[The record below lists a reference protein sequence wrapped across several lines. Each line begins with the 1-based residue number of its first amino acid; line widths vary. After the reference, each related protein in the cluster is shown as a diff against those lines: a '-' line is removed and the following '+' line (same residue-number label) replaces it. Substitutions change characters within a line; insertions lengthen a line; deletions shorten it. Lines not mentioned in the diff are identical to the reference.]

1 MINLLVSKFGKFDTS
16 WDCMWL
22 SAPSADLEAVKC
34 RIK

>member
-1 MINLLVSKFGKFDTS
+1 MLNFLINTLGKINTTG
-16 WDCMWL
+16 DCMAL